1 MPAIFTRP
9 YPTQAQTGYEPDGA
23 GILYPY
29 AADRHWNSVFR
40 AELRLRQPVDL
51 PALRRAVQVMEQK
64 YPYFFTH
71 LEAQGRRYVFA
82 PGCLGDR
89 ILPDTALCAPF
100 DLQNWCAP
108 VRVLYTD
115 YTLGVEFFHGIT
127 DGHGAAL
134 FLQALMQEY
143 AHQALGTGSYDAPG
157 PIALPTDPRL
167 RNTEDAYATLA
178 AAGGHA
184 VSRRISTAYQFQ
196 KTHKSPLCV
205 LCLDCPGPLL
215 VQAAHRYGVTVSVYL
230 AAVQLAAILDT
241 QPVGNR
247 TVRLSV
253 PVDLRRYFPVQS
265 CRNASSYFLVS
276 VRPTEVT
283 GFAGLVQLVARQFK
297 EELTAKKLQNL
308 VYTNVKT
315 AQMPAFRLLPLAL
328 KKTAVKIG
336 MTHFGENQF
345 TSTLTNLGRLEL
357 SGQARTLIAD
367 GCFILGEEKTKPL
380 NLAVTTYG
388 DCTHLA
394 LSGTYDPAP
403 LLESIANR
411 LLADRVPGRITDP
424 MERSLNG
431 TAAPTAG

>member
-1 MPAIFTRP
+1 MPAIFTKP
-9 YPTQAQTGYEPDGA
+9 YRAKAQPCYQPDGA

-29 AADRHWNSVFR
+29 AADKNWNSVFR
-40 AELRLRQPVDL
+40 AEIRLRQRIDL
-51 PALRRAVQVMEQK
+51 PALRQAVQSMEQK

-71 LEAQGRRYVFA
+71 LAVRGQHYVFE
-82 PGCLGDR
+82 PGCLGKR

-100 DLQNWCAP
+100 DLQSWCAP

-127 DGHGAAL
+127 DGHGATL

-143 AHQALGTGSYDAPG
+143 AHQTLGTGSYDAPG
-157 PIALPTDPRL
+157 PIALPVDPRL
-167 RNTEDAYATLA
+167 RVTEDAYAALA
-178 AAGGHA
+178 AAGGHK
-184 VSRRISTAYQFQ
+184 VSRRISTAYQLQRMQ
-196 KTHKSPLCV
+196 KTPLRA
-205 LCLDCPGPLL
+205 LCLDCPAPLL
-215 VQAAHRYGVTVSVYL
+215 VAAAHRYGVTVSVYL
-230 AAVQLAAILDT
+230 AAVQLAAILET

-247 TVRLSV
+247 VVRLSV

-276 VRPTEVT
+276 VRPAEVT
-283 GFAGLVQLVARQFK
+283 GFDRLVQLVARQFK
-297 EELTAKKLQNL
+297 EELTAKKLQDP

-315 AQMPAFRLLPLAL
+315 AQMPAFRLLPLGM
-328 KKTAVKIG
+328 KKAAVKIG

-345 TSTLTNLGRLEL
+345 TSTLTNLGRLTL
-357 SGQARTLIAD
+357 SGTAGATVAD

-388 DCTHLA
+388 DCTHLVV
-394 LSGTYDPAP
+394 SGTYDPAT
-403 LLESIANR
+403 LLEAMAAR

-424 MERSLNG
+424 
-431 TAAPTAG
+431 TDPICTDPTVHSAG